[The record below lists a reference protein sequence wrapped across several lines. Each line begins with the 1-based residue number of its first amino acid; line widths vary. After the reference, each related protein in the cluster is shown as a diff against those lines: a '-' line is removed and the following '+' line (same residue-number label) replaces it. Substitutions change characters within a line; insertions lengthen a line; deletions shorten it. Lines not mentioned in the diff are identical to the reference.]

1 MQDRDTVSR
10 AGLITTRVSRSA
22 AVDEYSCCGR
32 NSELGRLS
40 RSEPGE
46 GGNADTRA
54 TDSDTHGLLAVASAM
69 RVVRRVCARAPAHT
83 GAFGATVASSIMIA
97 TDSVRSG
104 RPESTATFIFRRLG
118 TKQRPRSGVA
128 PPLECLLRPSCAGA
142 VCSCVDCEK
151 YFALQLLEYRFDARP
166 LLAGR
171 ACNTA
176 LRAAAAPWGSTRA

>member
-1 MQDRDTVSR
+1 
-10 AGLITTRVSRSA
+10 
-22 AVDEYSCCGR
+22 
-32 NSELGRLS
+32 
-40 RSEPGE
+40 
-46 GGNADTRA
+46 
-54 TDSDTHGLLAVASAM
+54 M

-166 LLAGR
+166 LLAGSR
-171 ACNTA
+171 VQHCVASCSSA
-176 LRAAAAPWGSTRA
+176 LGQHESVTPSSGETLSWHRRNIST

>member
-1 MQDRDTVSR
+1 M
-10 AGLITTRVSRSA
+10 G
-22 AVDEYSCCGR
+22 
-32 NSELGRLS
+32 
-40 RSEPGE
+40 
-46 GGNADTRA
+46 A
-54 TDSDTHGLLAVASAM
+54 TQVFALPTSDTHGLFAVASAM

-128 PPLECLLRPSCAGA
+128 PPLKCLLRPSCAGA

-166 LLAGR
+166 LLGVAR
-171 ACNTA
+171 AT
-176 LRAAAAPWGSTRA
+176 LRCELQQRLGAARERDTVERRDLVLTQA